1 MAQESGSN
9 RHICMNRPNIL
20 FLLIDCLR
28 ADAVVGEDRG
38 AQTPT
43 LDRLARS
50 GVACTQAIASA
61 SSTTPCVASLLTG
74 SYSFVHGIRSI
85 FGLKLN
91 PAVPSLVDAFRA
103 YGYHTWAEVSGPL
116 FPETDL
122 DRGFDVYHCREGSAY
137 LSTHWGTDFRRRL
150 QSLPVQQ
157 PWFGFLHL
165 WELHHRRHIL
175 PAFRGQTYGR
185 NRYERALSCLDAELD
200 RLLTVLP
207 ENTLVVVHGD
217 HGEHVVQTDL
227 QYRWYRL
234 VRDLSGRKTIKR
246 EGHEMDVSE
255 DLVRVPLVFSM
266 SGAGTD
272 SLRLPAG
279 RLAPQLVRQIDA
291 LPTLLDLVGAP
302 VPHGIHG
309 TSIKPA
315 LLDDTPLGLEAYIE
329 AFLRI
334 RSDPRDQRV
343 GWRTSEWKYIYA
355 PNNPRIPAELYH
367 LPNDPSERYNLVHQR
382 QDMAELLQR
391 RIEDIRHGSR
401 VATPEFVMSETEKA
415 DLEKRLTD
423 LGYM

>member
-1 MAQESGSN
+1 
-9 RHICMNRPNIL
+9 MNRPNIL

-38 AQTPT
+38 ARTPT
-43 LDRLARS
+43 LDRLVRS

-74 SYSFVHGIRSI
+74 TYSFVHGIRSI

-91 PAVPSLVDAFRA
+91 PAVPSLVAAFRA
-103 YGYHTWAEVSGPL
+103 HGYHTWAEVSGPL

-137 LSTHWGTDFRRRL
+137 LSTNWGTDFRQRV
-150 QSLPVQQ
+150 QSPPVQQ
-157 PWFGFLHL
+157 PWFGFLHV

-185 NRYERALSCLDAELD
+185 NRYERALSCLDAELG
-200 RLLTVLP
+200 RLLTALP

-217 HGEHVVQTDL
+217 HGEHVVKTDL

-246 EGHEMDVSE
+246 EGHEMDISE

-266 SGAGTD
+266 LGAGTD

-279 RLAPQLVRQIDA
+279 KLAPQLVRQIDA
-291 LPTLLDLVGAP
+291 LPTLLDIVGAP
-302 VPHGIHG
+302 VPSGIHG
-309 TSIKPA
+309 MSIKPA
-315 LLDDTPLGLEAYIE
+315 LLDDTPLSLEAYIE
-329 AFLRI
+329 AFLRV
-334 RSDPRDQRV
+334 RSDPRDQRI
-343 GWRTSEWKYIYA
+343 GWRTQEWKYIYA
-355 PNNPRIPAELYH
+355 PNNLRIPAELYN
-367 LPNDPSERYNLVHQR
+367 LPNDPSERYNLVNQR
-382 QDMAELLQR
+382 HDMAELFQH
-391 RIEDIRHGSR
+391 RIADIRRGSLT
-401 VATPEFVMSETEKA
+401 ATPEFGMSEAEKA
-415 DLEKRLTD
+415 NLERRLTD